1 MSKGMYYNFI
11 VNFTLVNTTDN
22 PEIIKSQLVAIKNER
37 HAINQENSS
46 LFNNIKQLNI
56 QDKTPFIT
64 RYNTMQKETEEQ
76 IKLDTIRQ
84 NSEAKHAELETEQNS
99 IQAKLDEINTK
110 LIKKKE
116 QIKIVVKT
124 VCEIIKKIGEAIQSE
139 ISKKVSTL
147 EEANDSTT
155 EETKETLESIKAENT
170 DLSNQIVD
178 SVQIVDG
185 TIEQDIDN
193 VTEENKVEEI
203 NTEASLEDDLETVKE
218 LCSDTLT
225 AQEDVLDDIVD
236 NIKKMKEVNNKLNTT
251 LNNDELKAKIETLL
265 NKLLNCINTLK
276 TDISITPDDVENTE
290 EQIKAFIGAI
300 KNELEPKSNT
310 FNVSRQIE
318 TEDFVNAVSLIIKK
332 IISNVIKNSFL
343 GLTIQK
349 RLLTI
354 GVNAAKTKVAA
365 NKVACTASYTLQ
377 HNKVRKLQD
386 TINNLNTTILEKNP
400 KLSSVNNFDKICND
414 VAIYQRNCDEIKT
427 LNATISDLESRL
439 LKLGISPYA
448 FDLPVSDQI
457 QTIFS
462 Y

>member
-1 MSKGMYYNFI
+1 MYYNFI
-11 VNFTLVNTTDN
+11 VNFTLVNTTDD
-22 PEIIKSQLVAIKNER
+22 PEIIKSQLVAIKSEC
-37 HAINQENSS
+37 HTINQENSL

-56 QDKTPFIT
+56 QDKTPFVT
-64 RYNTMQKETEEQ
+64 RYDTIQKETEEQ

-99 IQAKLDEINTK
+99 IQAKLDEIDTK

-116 QIKIVVKT
+116 QIKVIVKI
-124 VCEIIKKIGEAIQSE
+124 VCEIIKKIGEAMQSE
-139 ISKKVSTL
+139 ISKKVLTL
-147 EEANDSTT
+147 EETNDSTT
-155 EETKETLESIKAENT
+155 EKTKEALESIKAENT

-178 SVQIVDG
+178 NVQKVDS
-185 TIEQDIDN
+185 TIEQNIDD
-193 VTEENKVEEI
+193 VTENEVEEI
-203 NTEASLEDDLETVKE
+203 NTETSLENDLETIKE
-218 LCSDTLT
+218 SCSNTLN
-225 AQEDVLDDIVD
+225 AQEDVLDDIAD

-251 LNNDELKAKIETLL
+251 LNNDELKAKIESLL
-265 NKLLNCINTLK
+265 NKLLNYINTLK
-276 TDISITPDDVENTE
+276 TDISITPDEVETTE
-290 EQIKAFIGAI
+290 GQIKAFIDAI
-300 KNELEPKSNT
+300 KNELEPESST
-310 FNVSRQIE
+310 FNVSRQIK
-318 TEDFVNAVSLIIKK
+318 TKDFVNAISLIIKK

-377 HNKVRKLQD
+377 HNKVKKLQD
-386 TINNLNTTILEKNP
+386 TISNLNTTILEKNP
-400 KLSSVNNFDKICND
+400 KLNSVSNFDKICND
-414 VAIYQRNCDEIKT
+414 VAVYQRNCDEIKT

-448 FDLPVSDQI
+448 FDLPVADQI

>member
-1 MSKGMYYNFI
+1 MYYNFI
-11 VNFTLVNTTDN
+11 VNFTLVNTTDD
-22 PEIIKSQLVAIKNER
+22 PEIIKSQLVAIKSEC
-37 HAINQENSS
+37 HTINQENSL

-56 QDKTPFIT
+56 QDKTPFVT
-64 RYNTMQKETEEQ
+64 RYNTIQKETEEQ

-99 IQAKLDEINTK
+99 IQAKLDEIDTK

-116 QIKIVVKT
+116 QIKVIVKI

-139 ISKKVSTL
+139 ISKKVLTL
-147 EEANDSTT
+147 EETNDSTT
-155 EETKETLESIKAENT
+155 EETKEELESIKAENT

-178 SVQIVDG
+178 NVQKIDS
-185 TIEQDIDN
+185 TIEQNIND
-193 VTEENKVEEI
+193 VTENEVEEI
-203 NTEASLEDDLETVKE
+203 NTEASLENDLKAVKE
-218 LCSDTLT
+218 SCSNILI
-225 AQEDVLDDIVD
+225 AQEDVLDDIAD
-236 NIKKMKEVNNKLNTT
+236 NINKMKEVNNKLNTT
-251 LNNDELKAKIETLL
+251 LNNDELKAKIESLL
-265 NKLLNCINTLK
+265 NKLLNYINTLK
-276 TDISITPDDVENTE
+276 TDISITPDEVETTE
-290 EQIKAFIGAI
+290 GQIKAFIDAI
-300 KNELEPKSNT
+300 KNELEPESST
-310 FNVSRQIE
+310 FNVSRQIK
-318 TEDFVNAVSLIIKK
+318 TEDFVNAISLIIKK

-377 HNKVRKLQD
+377 HNKVKKLQD
-386 TINNLNTTILEKNP
+386 TISNLNTTILEKNP
-400 KLSSVNNFDKICND
+400 KLNSVSNFDKICND
-414 VAIYQRNCDEIKT
+414 VAVYQRNCDEIKA

-448 FDLPVSDQI
+448 FDLPVADQI